1 MGRVRI
7 VTDSTAQFL
16 DPASVERLGIEVVPL
31 SISLGTRVYREGQ
44 DIDPAT
50 FLRLAQQNDIP
61 ARLIAP
67 SPEDFAT
74 VFRRLNQETDQ
85 VVALLMSRQLSQTW
99 ENALR
104 ASKTLLGRCEIV
116 PLDSMTLSVGLA
128 LLVERAAQAAQSG
141 ASLDE
146 IVHQVR
152 SQSPQ
157 VYSVF
162 YVSGLTYLRHT
173 GLLSEA
179 QTVLGTLLDIKPF
192 LTIEEGKLIPME
204 KVRTQVQAIDKIVEF
219 VAEFSALEQL
229 IVLHSAPHPTERT
242 RLLIERL
249 ATEFPGYSFPLV
261 MYQPSLAALIGP
273 DGVGV
278 VVYEDPDAEDSLS

>member
-1 MGRVRI
+1 LGRVRI

-16 DPASVERLGIEVVPL
+16 DPAIVERLGITVVPL
-31 SISLGTRVYREGQ
+31 SVSLGTRVYREGL

-50 FLRLAQQNDIP
+50 FLRLAQQSDIP

-67 SPEDFAT
+67 SPEDFAA

-85 VVALLMSRQLSQTW
+85 VLALLMSRRLSQTW

-128 LLVERAAQAAQSG
+128 LLVERAARAAESG
-141 ASLDE
+141 ASLE
-146 IVHQVR
+146 EVVHQAR
-152 SQSPQ
+152 SQLNH

-162 YVSGLTYLRHT
+162 YVNGLTYLRHT

-179 QTVLGTLLDIKPF
+179 QTILGTMLDIKPF
-192 LTIEEGKLIPME
+192 LTIEEGELIPME
-204 KVRTQVQAIDKIVEF
+204 KVRTQAQAVDKIVEF

-229 IVLHSAPHPTERT
+229 VILHSAPHPTERT
-242 RLLIERL
+242 RLLHEHL

-261 MYQPSLAALIGP
+261 MYQPSLASLIGP

-278 VVYEDPDAEDSLS
+278 VVYEDPNAEDSLS

>member
-1 MGRVRI
+1 LGRVRI

-16 DPASVERLGIEVVPL
+16 DPAIVERLGITVVPL
-31 SISLGTRVYREGQ
+31 SISLGTRVYREGV
-44 DIDPAT
+44 DIDSAT
-50 FLRLAQQNDIP
+50 FLRLAQQSDIP

-67 SPEDFAT
+67 SPEDFAA

-85 VVALLMSRQLSQTW
+85 VLALLMSRRLSQTW

-128 LLVERAAQAAQSG
+128 LLVEKAAQAAESG
-141 ASLDE
+141 ASLEE
-146 IVHQVR
+146 IVHQAR
-152 SQSPQ
+152 SQLHH

-162 YVSGLTYLRHT
+162 YVNELTYLRHT

-179 QTVLGTLLDIKPF
+179 QTILGTMLDIKPF
-192 LTIEEGKLIPME
+192 LTIEEGELIPME
-204 KVRTQVQAIDKIVEF
+204 KVRTQAQAIDKMVEF

-229 IVLHSAPHPTERT
+229 VILHSAPHPTERT
-242 RLLIERL
+242 RLLQEHL
-249 ATEFPGYSFPLV
+249 ATEFPGCSFPLV
-261 MYQPSLAALIGP
+261 MYQSSLAALIGP

-278 VVYEDPDAEDSLS
+278 VVCEDPNAEDSLS

>member
-16 DPASVERLGIEVVPL
+16 DPAIVERLGITVVPL
-31 SISLGTRVYREGQ
+31 SISLGTRVYREGV
-44 DIDPAT
+44 DIDSAT
-50 FLRLAQQNDIP
+50 FLRLAQQSDIP

-67 SPEDFAT
+67 SPEDFAA

-85 VVALLMSRQLSQTW
+85 VLALLMSRRLSQTW

-104 ASKTLLGRCEIV
+104 ASKMLLGRCEIV

-128 LLVERAAQAAQSG
+128 LLVEKAAQAAESG
-141 ASLDE
+141 ASLEE
-146 IVHQVR
+146 IVHQAR
-152 SQSPQ
+152 SQLPH

-162 YVSGLTYLRHT
+162 YVNELTYLRHT

-179 QTVLGTLLDIKPF
+179 QTILGTMLDIKPF
-192 LTIEEGKLIPME
+192 LTIEEGELIPME
-204 KVRTQVQAIDKIVEF
+204 KVRTQAQAIDKMVEF

-229 IVLHSAPHPTERT
+229 VILHSAPHPTERT
-242 RLLIERL
+242 RLLQEHL
-249 ATEFPGYSFPLV
+249 ATEFPGCSFPLV
-261 MYQPSLAALIGP
+261 MYQSSLAALIGP

-278 VVYEDPDAEDSLS
+278 VVYEDPNAEDSLS